1 MAVGTVSEKNMTELV
16 QVIQRIADEDGVEIQ
31 GIGVSFEDIS
41 TMDGKSI
48 VVKEIQLHTKNPV

>member
-1 MAVGTVSEKNMTELV
+1 MTELV